1 MITSPYHFVSNVKL
15 PGYIRI
21 YNPVM
26 YEMKN
31 MELMISFL
39 RKRLAEMPH
48 GSFGEKNGNR
58 VVYITYDPA
67 DKSVDTH
74 NKKCYSVD
82 SSNGKIWSPVI
93 SDYLNTKRKL
103 DSYLNIWNGIYKF
116 NPRDISYPLRKNRSS
131 LLTDR
136 FFLDAEENANPTPI
150 EHTIEY
156 KGKILRP
163 KNELL
168 GVEAIEKLGLDYKIE
183 IAVGNDPFNMLYP
196 DITFSVPYQQR
207 CVSIEI
213 NGALNVAKYANKSL
227 NRQNLYIELG
237 LMIGKDVIFLD
248 IAEPGQFY
256 AELLETQIKTAILS
270 GLDDI
275 VFPHGYVNDV
285 FHHSMGSL
293 QNGFWSIS

>member
-1 MITSPYHFVSNVKL
+1 
-15 PGYIRI
+15 
-21 YNPVM
+21 M

-48 GSFGEKNGNR
+48 GSFGEKNGR
-58 VVYITYDPA
+58 MVVYITYDPA
-67 DKSVDTH
+67 DKSVDAR

-82 SSNGKIWSPVI
+82 SPNGKIWSPVI
-93 SDYLNTKRKL
+93 SEYIATKKKL
-103 DSYLNIWNGIYKF
+103 DSYLNIWNGIYRF
-116 NPRDISYPLRKNRSS
+116 NPRNIDYPLEKSRST

-136 FFLDAEENANPTPI
+136 FFSDAKEYANPTPI
-150 EHTIEY
+150 EHPIKY
-156 KGKILRP
+156 NGKILRS

-168 GVEAIEKLGLDYKIE
+168 GVQTIEKFGLDFKIE

-196 DITFSVPYQQR
+196 DITFYVPYQQR
-207 CVSIEI
+207 CISMEI

-227 NRQNLYIELG
+227 NRQSTYIDLG

-248 IAEPGQFY
+248 IADPGQFY

-275 VFPHGYVNDV
+275 VFPHGYVNDI
-285 FHHSMGSL
+285 FDHTMDSL
-293 QNGFWSIS
+293 PSGFWSIS